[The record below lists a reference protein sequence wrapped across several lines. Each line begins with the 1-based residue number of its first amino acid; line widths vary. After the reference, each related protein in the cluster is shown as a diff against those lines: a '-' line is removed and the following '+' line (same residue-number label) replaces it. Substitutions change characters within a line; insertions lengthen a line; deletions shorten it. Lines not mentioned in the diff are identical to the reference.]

1 MAEFDMS
8 TFESRNPE
16 NVTRVKRLI
25 NKFKE
30 LGYEVDAYSYHKGDS
45 PDYFTVFIDSEESP
59 RDSGYNYRG
68 SGFYVDLY
76 PDRVEIS
83 DMGEIFEGTKFSY
96 DGVSIRKTF
105 RGYILVCNHLQPDG
119 FVTRQD
125 KYIL

>member
-45 PDYFTVFIDSEESP
+45 PNYFTIFIDSEESP
-59 RDSGYNYRG
+59 RD

-105 RGYILVCNHLQPDG
+105 RGYILVCNHLQPGG
-119 FVTRQD
+119 FVTHQD

>member
-1 MAEFDMS
+1 MAEFDVS

-16 NVTRVKRLI
+16 NVTKVKRLI

-45 PDYFTVFIDSEESP
+45 PNYFTIFIDNGESA
-59 RDSGYNYRG
+59 RGSGYNYRG

-83 DMGEIFEGTKFSY
+83 DVGEIFEGTKFYY
-96 DGVSIRKTF
+96 DEVRIRKTSK
-105 RGYILVCNHLQPDG
+105 GYILVCDHTQLSG
-119 FVTRQD
+119 FVTRRD